1 MGSRVELYEAIRRDA
16 RRQGLGIRALASR
29 YGVHRRTVRQALACP
44 WPPERKRGPCPAPRL
59 DPAKALIDAML
70 REDLDAPRKQRH
82 TARRVWDRLIDEH
95 HIEVSYS
102 TVRAY
107 VARRRP
113 EILAEVGRAVE
124 EGFVPQDHPPG
135 AEAEVDFAD
144 LWIDL
149 RGVRTKVF
157 LFTLRLSCSGR
168 AVHKAFASQS
178 QESFL
183 DGHEYAFTMLGG
195 VPFDKIR
202 YDNLKAAV
210 SRVMFGRNRVES
222 QRWVVFRSH
231 MGFESFY
238 CRPGQ
243 EGAHEKGGVEGE
255 GGRFR
260 RTHLVPVP
268 KVGSLAE
275 LNARLAAADITDD
288 SRHIAHRFRS
298 VGAEFAR
305 EQPLLQPLPA
315 ERFETGLSLEPLV
328 DRYSRLTV
336 RQCTYSV
343 PARFIGRRLRTL
355 LRADEVVV
363 FDRRQVVARHE
374 RSTVKGSTTLV
385 LDHYLEILARKPGA
399 LPGATALAQARAS
412 GAFTAA
418 HDAFWAAARRAH
430 GDAHGTRELV
440 EVLLL
445 HRHLAHADVVA
456 GLHAAAAAGA
466 VRADI
471 VAVEARRIA
480 DTHPADR
487 PSPPGTDHL
496 TSLTPP
502 GVTSLTERRLG
513 DPAAVIAGLPAD
525 SRPVPT
531 VASYDQLLTHRHP
544 APSQVADRGEVS

>member
-1 MGSRVELYEAIRRDA
+1 
-16 RRQGLGIRALASR
+16 
-29 YGVHRRTVRQALACP
+29 
-44 WPPERKRGPCPAPRL
+44 L

-70 REDLDAPRKQRH
+70 REDLDAPRKQCH
-82 TARRVWDRLIDEH
+82 TARRVWDRLVDEH

-113 EILAEVGRAVE
+113 EILAEAGRAAE
-124 EGFVPQDHPPG
+124 EGFVPQDHPAG

-183 DGHEYAFTMLGG
+183 DGHVHAFEVLGG
-195 VPFDKIR
+195 VPFEKIR

-222 QRWVVFRSH
+222 QRWIAFRSH
-231 MGFESFY
+231 MGFQSFY

-260 RTHLVPVP
+260 RNHLVPVP
-268 KVGSLAE
+268 KVKSLAE
-275 LNARLAAADITDD
+275 LNARLAAADAADD
-288 SRHIAHRFRS
+288 ARHIAHRLRS

-305 EQPLLQPLPA
+305 EQPLLQPLPD
-315 ERFETGLSLEPLV
+315 ERFETGLVLQPRV

-355 LRADEVVV
+355 LRADEVIV
-363 FDRRQVVARHE
+363 FDRGHVVAHHE

-399 LPGATALAQARAS
+399 LPGATALTQARES

-418 HDAFWAAARRAH
+418 HDAFWTAARRAH
-430 GDAHGTRELV
+430 GDAQGTRELV

-445 HRHLAHADVVA
+445 HRHLAHAEVVA
-456 GLHAAAAAGA
+456 GLHAATAAGA

-471 VAVEARRIA
+471 VAVEARRIT
-480 DTHPADR
+480 DNHPADR
-487 PSPPGTDHL
+487 PSPQTTL
-496 TSLTPP
+496 EAAAPP
-502 GVTSLTERRLG
+502 AKPRVISLTERRLA

-525 SRPVPT
+525 CRPLPT
-531 VASYDQLLTHRHP
+531 VAGYDQLLTHRRQPP
-544 APSQVADRGEVS
+544 AHTEVTRPVTNHGEVS